1 MPEAGLQRLGQ
12 GSRIRT
18 RSRGG
23 SGRVETRSSEN
34 GTKVCGRAGY
44 SVEVFRRS
52 LGREDTWVRVPV
64 LHGV

>member
-1 MPEAGLQRLGQ
+1 MPEVGLRCLGQ
-12 GSRIRT
+12 GSQIRT

-23 SGRVETRSSEN
+23 LDRVKTRSSEN
-34 GTKVCGRAGY
+34 GTKVCGRVGY

-52 LGREDTWVRVPV
+52 LGHEDTWVGVLV